1 MSDDRDMM
9 DPPIYDML
17 TVKFRGDN
25 HEITLPYCEVANG
38 NIASITEDNIDI
50 SLMVPENIDA
60 SEEEPRTKLEVVS
73 MTFKNFA
80 EAVEKTFDIK
90 EIVSMSLQMAWTYDQ
105 IKIV

>member
-9 DPPIYDML
+9 DPPRYDML

-38 NIASITEDNIDI
+38 DIAAIAENRIDI
-50 SLMVPENIDA
+50 SVKVPENPEVEL
-60 SEEEPRTKLEVVS
+60 EEDNSKTELVS
-73 MTFKNFA
+73 MPFKNFV

-105 IKIV
+105 IRIL